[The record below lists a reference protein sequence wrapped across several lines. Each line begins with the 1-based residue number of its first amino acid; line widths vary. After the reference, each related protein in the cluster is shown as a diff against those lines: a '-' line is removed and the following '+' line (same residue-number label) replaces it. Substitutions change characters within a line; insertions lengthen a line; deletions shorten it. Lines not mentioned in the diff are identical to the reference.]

1 MNARSPSTGGGGTTL
16 PDTLA
21 AGTERGLGTEP
32 DEMRELRSKLERNL
46 GWIILALL
54 LGGCLLVLLPFVSA
68 LLWAVVLS
76 ASSWPLYRRLVKLL
90 GGRRTLA
97 ALLMALAMICVI
109 LLPFIIIGATLADNV
124 KELTTA
130 AQRWMEAGPPAP
142 PEWLA
147 KVPVVG
153 RPAVENWRTFA
164 ADSSKLFEAAKRF
177 IEPVSGWLLN
187 VGLALGRGVL
197 HLALSILIAFFL
209 FRDGGKAAE
218 RVSAA
223 VERIAGERGTHLL
236 EVAGNTVR
244 GVVYGILGTAL
255 VQAVMAGSGFLI
267 AGVPGASVLALLT
280 FFLSVVPVGPPL
292 IWFPAALWLFHQ
304 GSTGWGT
311 FMLIWG
317 VGVSSVDNFVKPWL
331 ISQGSAMP
339 FLLIFFGV
347 IGGALA
353 FGFIGVFIGPT
364 LLAVGYRLVAEWAST
379 LRAAATA
386 DASKEAWMT
395 AKATGTGTPE
405 PQ

>member
-1 MNARSPSTGGGGTTL
+1 MTP
-16 PDTLA
+16 
-21 AGTERGLGTEP
+21 
-32 DEMRELRSKLERNL
+32 LRSKLEQNL

-76 ASSWPLYRRLVKLL
+76 ASSWPVYRRLVKLL

-109 LLPFIIIGATLADNV
+109 LLPFIIVGATLGENV

-130 AQRWMEAGPPAP
+130 TQRWMDAGPPAP
-142 PEWLA
+142 PGWLA
-147 KVPVVG
+147 KVPGVG
-153 RPAVENWRTFA
+153 SQATEYWESLA
-164 ADSSKLFEAAKRF
+164 ADSSKLLAAAKRF
-177 IEPVSGWLLN
+177 LEPLSGWLLRG
-187 VGLALGRGVL
+187 GLALGRGL
-197 HLALSILIAFFL
+197 LELALSILIAFFL

-218 RVSAA
+218 RLSAA
-223 VERIAGERGTHLL
+223 VVRIAGERGQHLL
-236 EVAGNTVR
+236 EVAGHTVR

-255 VQAVMAGSGFLI
+255 VQAVIAGIGFLI
-267 AGVPGASVLALLT
+267 AGVPGAGVLALLT

-292 IWFPAALWLFHQ
+292 IWLPAALWLFHQ
-304 GSTGWGT
+304 GSTGWGI

-347 IGGALA
+347 LGGALA

-364 LLAVGYRLVAEWAST
+364 LLAVGYRLVAEWFAT
-379 LRAAATA
+379 GRPGVTA
-386 DASKEAWMT
+386 DASAPSEKR
-395 AKATGTGTPE
+395 
-405 PQ
+405 